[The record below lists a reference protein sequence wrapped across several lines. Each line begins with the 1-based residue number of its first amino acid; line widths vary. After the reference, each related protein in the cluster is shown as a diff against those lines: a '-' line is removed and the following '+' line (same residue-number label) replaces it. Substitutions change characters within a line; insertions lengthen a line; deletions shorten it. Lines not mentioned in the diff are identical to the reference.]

1 MKSVQILSLAALGV
15 AFVIPNEQMLNQVSF
30 EAPDKGS
37 FRDAISKTVHS
48 TDELF
53 DNVEKG
59 IEQLFEDSSS
69 AFEQAK
75 NRISANTKDL
85 TDSTSMYMEH
95 LESVFEEHDNQFQS
109 TSGHNEPNQTVY
121 ELIASSKY
129 TTKLAALINDYP
141 DLVDLLNGTK
151 ANYTVFAPIDSAFDK
166 IPKDA
171 PKPSKEELKDI
182 LLYHV
187 SDEYFPA
194 RRVLVTHTVGTL
206 LKGKEIGN
214 QPQRLGLEITLKGLT
229 VNFYNRIIAVDIVSK
244 SCSRGQ

>member
-1 MKSVQILSLAALGV
+1 MKGIQLLSLAALGA

-30 EAPDKGS
+30 EAPKKSS
-37 FRDAISKTVHS
+37 FRDTLSKTAHS
-48 TDELF
+48 TDELL
-53 DNVEKG
+53 DNAENI
-59 IEQLFEDSSS
+59 IEQVLGDSSS

-75 NRISANTKDL
+75 HHVSAATKDL
-85 TDSTSMYMEH
+85 TDSTSMYVEH
-95 LESVFEEHDNQFQS
+95 IESVFDAQDKQLKGTF
-109 TSGHNEPNQTVY
+109 GHNEPNQTVY

-141 DLVDLLNGTK
+141 DLVDILNGTK
-151 ANYTVFAPIDSAFDK
+151 ANYTVFAPIDSAFEK
-166 IPKDA
+166 IPEDA

-214 QPQRLGLEITLKGLT
+214 QPQRLGLEISLKGLT
-229 VNFYNRIIAVDIVSK
+229 VNFYNRIIAVDIVSN
-244 SCSRGQ
+244 SWWRV